1 MNPGFVYIMS
11 NPGRT
16 TFYIGVT
23 NNLLRRVKEHKS
35 KKIEGFASKY
45 NCVDIVYYESFEQIS
60 SAIER
65 EKQLKTW
72 KRQWKIALI
81 EKVNPEMRDL
91 YEDILCGS

>member
-23 NNLLRRVKEHKS
+23 NNLLRRVLEHKN
-35 KKIEGFASKY
+35 KKIEGFTSKY
-45 NCVDIVYYESFEQIS
+45 NCVDIVYYESFEKIS
-60 SAIER
+60 WAIER
-65 EKQLKTW
+65 EKQLKNW

-81 EKVNPEMRDL
+81 KKANPEMRDL
-91 YEDILCGS
+91 YEEIISGS